1 MFCIAG
7 QAVDG
12 GAEPTRLHSDS
23 PMTPAN
29 AVVDSGVPD
38 SAEYVVDPKQRADD
52 NLHAGLISK
61 FPGGRREMMPA
72 LPTAGE
78 PPCFLLLSLFVA
90 RSYVQ
95 VL

>member
-29 AVVDSGVPD
+29 AVVGSGVPD

-52 NLHAGLISK
+52 NLHAGLISR
-61 FPGGRREMMPA
+61 F
-72 LPTAGE
+72 
-78 PPCFLLLSLFVA
+78 LLSLCVA